1 MKGIVIIPTFR
12 RPGFLEVCLE
22 HIQAARG
29 WKDYNYLF
37 AIDRNDKT
45 CDGVMRRFYDAGAR
59 GAYTARPIHNFKGN
73 VFNIMSA
80 YQVAHSL
87 AIDAGAPFIH
97 LIEDD
102 IFIAPDYFDFH
113 EKAWQT
119 VGESAFCVSA
129 CRNQNRDASGI
140 LEGYGPVDVIGKYPH
155 EKAKAGNPS
164 QKMAHIYLHQSYQSL
179 GVSFRTESVRLITE
193 HARPEYWVNPIQYC
207 REAFPDITA
216 IPAGNAEQ
224 AGLIHRIIHRHNLRT
239 AYPVVPRAYHA
250 GFAGSN
256 RPGRKPASEYTAQE
270 IRKMTAEAMNGEA
283 KGRAD
288 IQQCEMVFRD
298 VEKTV
303 LI

>member
-29 WKDYNYLF
+29 WQDYNYLF
-37 AIDRNDKT
+37 AIDRNDTT

-59 GAYTARPIHNFKGN
+59 GAYTARPVHNFKGN
-73 VFNIMSA
+73 VYNIMSA
-80 YQVAHSL
+80 YQVAYSL
-87 AIDAGAPFIH
+87 AVDAGAPFIH

-113 EKAWQT
+113 EKAWQAAPDT
-119 VGESAFCVSA
+119 FCISA
-129 CRNQNRDASGI
+129 CRNQNITQSVFLLRNE
-140 LEGYGPVDVIGKYPH
+140 LEEIVENKPNY
-155 EKAKAGNPS
+155 
-164 QKMAHIYLHQSYQSL
+164 IYLHQSYQSL

-193 HARPEYWVNPIQYC
+193 HARPEYWANPIQYC
-207 REAFPDITA
+207 REAFPDVTA

-256 RPGRKPASEYTAQE
+256 RPGRKPANEYTAQE
-270 IRKMTAEAMNGEA
+270 IRAMTAEAMNGEA
-283 KGRAD
+283 RGRAD
-288 IQQCEMVFRD
+288 IQRCEMVFREVD
-298 VEKTV
+298 KMI